1 MQEEAMTNCNETRK
15 LIDETDSPELFSY
28 EAARHIESCLPC
40 KDFAQE
46 RARLRHLLA
55 SSARVAAPPDFDV
68 VLSARLSEVR
78 SRRTVAEWLFSWIGP
93 AGVLRFGAATA
104 AVVIG
109 IFAAS
114 YSGLFSSPAP
124 TVRQEMDGL
133 AVVPPEPVVP
143 AAPVNIEQPSKPQ
156 EISSGERLYVA
167 SNAESRRARRAS
179 HRPVIVEPELAKAA
193 TQTVI
198 VRGENFER
206 EVPMPTV
213 SVGAQ
218 PLLYVGTGR
227 SSAGGLRASF

>member
-1 MQEEAMTNCNETRK
+1 MTNCNETRK
-15 LIDETDSPELFSY
+15 LIDEADNPELFSY
-28 EAARHIESCLPC
+28 ETARHIESCLPC

-55 SSARVAAPPDFDV
+55 SSARVTAPHNFDV

-78 SRRTVAEWLFSWIGP
+78 SRRTVAERLLSWTGP
-93 AGVLRFGAATA
+93 AAVLRFGAATA

-114 YSGLFSSPAP
+114 YSGLFSNPAP
-124 TVRQEMDGL
+124 AVRQEMDGL
-133 AVVPPEPVVP
+133 AVVSPEPVAS
-143 AAPVNIEQPSKPQ
+143 AAPVIAAQPPQ
-156 EISSGERLYVA
+156 PGKISSDETRYVA
-167 SNAESRRARRAS
+167 RSAESRQARRAS
-179 HRPVIVEPELAKAA
+179 HRPVVVEPDLAMAA

-218 PLLYVGTGR
+218 PLLYVGSGR
-227 SSAGGLRASF
+227 SSAAGLRASF